1 VLRVLKQYVRW
12 VQKSVQRTWVF
23 GVSVGGLCAIVFE
36 LRHHRPDHL
45 FGTIT
50 KPVTIVFVAGC
61 VGDSGREWLISC
73 HKQQWVNRCVSGA
86 GCRAIEVQSHGV
98 EVLRNLYWEGEII
111 RAAHEDARREGRGLA
126 IKRKGDRQCSSS
138 IRTGEQLVVR

>member
-1 VLRVLKQYVRW
+1 MLRVLKQYVRW

-111 RAAHEDARREGRGLA
+111 RAAIKTHDERAEDLL
-126 IKRKGDRQCSSS
+126 SS
-138 IRTGEQLVVR
+138 VRATDNVPVPSGPVSSWL